1 MGKPTYACFGSSH
14 FVAIAAGMCWGG
26 GRPQTFERRR
36 RRGRENTQFCIK
48 MKGNECIILG
58 IYDGSLL
65 STDFVHTWDSQQ
77 CCSKLFLS

>member
-14 FVAIAAGMCWGG
+14 FVAIAAGMCWGE
-26 GRPQTFERRR
+26 RPWTFERRR

-48 MKGNECIILG
+48 MKGNKCIILG

-77 CCSKLFLS
+77 CCSQLFLS